1 MLFKKFKFILVLL
14 LFYQTALYSK
24 STSLNKINS
33 KNLSNYFSGIVAF
46 ENEDNSQALDFFSSS
61 KILMNNH
68 EPYLQKYV
76 YSLVLDNKVPQA
88 INIIK
93 RNLNKKNSN
102 FFDAHLLLI
111 VDSLKRKDLQK
122 ASSYFNN
129 IDNSDQ
135 LDRFNIAILE
145 SLKQYIYTFE
155 EKKILNGKK
164 NLGKLSNILETFQRC
179 YLTDKNTDS
188 YFSNLIND
196 SSGDYTRY
204 IFFYLSYLVENNL
217 IEKALKVVEDIK
229 YINATLLLSQ
239 AKSWIENKN
248 SKKIVEVF
256 SCKNPNHII
265 SEFLFLISN
274 LYSSQDNFKKS
285 NFYLNLS
292 NYLNPN
298 FIFNLSLVAENHYLN
313 QEYKKAK
320 KTLKNFSNEDNFYNW
335 FRIKKEAQ
343 IIEKQRNT
351 EESLN
356 YLTAEFNKIINPN
369 NRILFDMANFYKNS
383 KNYDQAIDYYSKI
396 IDTLDDNS
404 LIKSDILYRRGGS
417 YERIGKYEYSDKD
430 LLNALK
436 IDPDDAYILNYLA
449 YSWLE
454 RDFKINEAIKM
465 LEKAYKLKNDDPYI
479 IDSIGWAYYLIDDFL
494 KAEKF
499 LKRAVELMPNDPIV
513 SDHYG
518 DILWMLGRKIQA
530 RYFWQ
535 NVLKME
541 DAEKKI
547 IESINIKIAEG
558 LSSS

>member
-1 MLFKKFKFILVLL
+1 MFFKKIKFILVLL

-76 YSLVLDNKVPQA
+76 YSLVLDNKVSQA

-111 VDSLKRKDLQK
+111 VDSLKRNDLKK

-135 LDRFNIAILE
+135 LDRFNMAILE

-155 EKKILNGKK
+155 EKKILNDKK

-369 NRILFDMANFYKNS
+369 NKILFDMANFYKNS
-383 KNYDQAIDYYSKI
+383 KNYEEAIDYYSKI

-454 RDFKINEAIKM
+454 RDYKINEAIKM

-518 DILWMLGRKIQA
+518 DILWKLGRKIQA

-535 NVLKME
+535 SVLKME

-558 LSSS
+558 LNSS

>member
-1 MLFKKFKFILVLL
+1 MLFKKIKFILVLL

-46 ENEDNSQALDFFSSS
+46 ENENNSQALDFFSSS

>member
-1 MLFKKFKFILVLL
+1 MLFKKIKFILVLL

-46 ENEDNSQALDFFSSS
+46 ENENNSQALDFFSSS

-93 RNLNKKNSN
+93 RNLNKKNLN

-155 EKKILNGKK
+155 EKKILNDKK

-204 IFFYLSYLVENNL
+204 IFFYLSYLVENSL

-356 YLTAEFNKIINPN
+356 YLTAEFNKIMSPN

-383 KNYDQAIDYYSKI
+383 KNYEEAIDYYSKI

-454 RDFKINEAIKM
+454 RDYKINEAIKM

-518 DILWMLGRKIQA
+518 DILWKLGRKIQA

-535 NVLKME
+535 SVLKME

>member
-1 MLFKKFKFILVLL
+1 MFFKKIKFILVLL

-76 YSLVLDNKVPQA
+76 YSLVLDNKVSQA

-111 VDSLKRKDLQK
+111 VDSLKRNDLKK

-129 IDNSDQ
+129 INNSDQ

-155 EKKILNGKK
+155 EKKILNDKK

-383 KNYDQAIDYYSKI
+383 KNYEEAIDYYSKI

-535 NVLKME
+535 SVLKME

>member
-1 MLFKKFKFILVLL
+1 MLFKKIKFILVLL

-135 LDRFNIAILE
+135 LDRFNKAILE

-155 EKKILNGKK
+155 EKKILNDKK

-369 NRILFDMANFYKNS
+369 NKILFDMANFYKNS
-383 KNYDQAIDYYSKI
+383 KNYEEAIDYYSKI

-454 RDFKINEAIKM
+454 RDYKINEAIKM

-518 DILWMLGRKIQA
+518 DILWKLGRKIQA

-535 NVLKME
+535 SVLKME

>member
-1 MLFKKFKFILVLL
+1 MFFKKIKFILVLL

-76 YSLVLDNKVPQA
+76 YSLVLDNKVSQA

-111 VDSLKRKDLQK
+111 VDSLKRNDLKK

-129 IDNSDQ
+129 INNSDQ

-155 EKKILNGKK
+155 EKKILNDKK

-383 KNYDQAIDYYSKI
+383 KNYEEAIDYYSKI

>member
-1 MLFKKFKFILVLL
+1 MLFKKIKFILVLL

-46 ENEDNSQALDFFSSS
+46 ENENNSQALDFFSSS

-76 YSLVLDNKVPQA
+76 YSLVLDNKVSQA

-111 VDSLKRKDLQK
+111 VDSLKRNDLKK

-155 EKKILNGKK
+155 EKKILNDKK

-454 RDFKINEAIKM
+454 RDYKINEAIKM

-499 LKRAVELMPNDPIV
+499 LKRAVELMPNDPVV

-518 DILWMLGRKIQA
+518 DILWKLGRKIQA

-535 NVLKME
+535 SVLKME

-558 LSSS
+558 LNSS

>member
-76 YSLVLDNKVPQA
+76 YSLVLDNKVSQA

-93 RNLNKKNSN
+93 RNLNKKNLT

-111 VDSLKRKDLQK
+111 IDSLKRNDLKK
-122 ASSYFNN
+122 ASSYLNN

-135 LDRFNIAILE
+135 LDRFNVAILE

-155 EKKILNGKK
+155 EKKILNDKK

-204 IFFYLSYLVENNL
+204 IFFYLSYLVENSL
-217 IEKALKVVEDIK
+217 VEKALKVVEDIK

-356 YLTAEFNKIINPN
+356 FLTAEFNKIINPN

-383 KNYDQAIDYYSKI
+383 KNYEEAIDYYSKI

-454 RDFKINEAIKM
+454 RDYKINEAIKM

-518 DILWMLGRKIQA
+518 DILWKLGRKIQA

-535 NVLKME
+535 SVLKME

>member
-1 MLFKKFKFILVLL
+1 MLFKKFIFILVLL
-14 LFYQTALYSK
+14 LFYQTGLYSK

-76 YSLVLDNKVPQA
+76 YSLVLDNKVSQA

-111 VDSLKRKDLQK
+111 VDSLKRNDLKK

-155 EKKILNGKK
+155 EKKILNDKK

-356 YLTAEFNKIINPN
+356 YLTAEFNKIMSPN

-383 KNYDQAIDYYSKI
+383 KNYEEAIDYYSKI

-454 RDFKINEAIKM
+454 RDYKINEAIKM

-518 DILWMLGRKIQA
+518 DILWKLGRKIQA

-535 NVLKME
+535 SVLKME

-547 IESINIKIAEG
+547 IEVINIKIAEG

>member
-1 MLFKKFKFILVLL
+1 MLFKKIKFILVLL

-76 YSLVLDNKVPQA
+76 YSLVLDNKVSQA

-111 VDSLKRKDLQK
+111 VDSLKRNNLKK

-155 EKKILNGKK
+155 EKKILNDKK

-196 SSGDYTRY
+196 PSGDYTRY

-217 IEKALKVVEDIK
+217 IEKASKVVEDIK

-356 YLTAEFNKIINPN
+356 YLTAEFNKIMNPN

-383 KNYDQAIDYYSKI
+383 KNYEEAIDYYSKI

-454 RDFKINEAIKM
+454 RDYKINEAIEM

-518 DILWMLGRKIQA
+518 DILWKLGRKIQA

-535 NVLKME
+535 SVLKME

>member
-1 MLFKKFKFILVLL
+1 MLFKKIKFILVLL

-76 YSLVLDNKVPQA
+76 YSLVLDNKVSQA

-135 LDRFNIAILE
+135 LDRFNKAILE

-155 EKKILNGKK
+155 EKKILNDKK

-356 YLTAEFNKIINPN
+356 YLTAEFNKIMNPN

-383 KNYDQAIDYYSKI
+383 KNYEEAIDYYSKI

-454 RDFKINEAIKM
+454 RDYKINEAIKM

-518 DILWMLGRKIQA
+518 DILWKLGRKIQA

-535 NVLKME
+535 SVLKME

>member
-76 YSLVLDNKVPQA
+76 YSLVLDNKVSQA

-111 VDSLKRKDLQK
+111 VDSLKRNDLKK

-145 SLKQYIYTFE
+145 SLKQYIYTFK
-155 EKKILNGKK
+155 EKKILNDKK

-383 KNYDQAIDYYSKI
+383 KNYEEAIDYYSKI

-454 RDFKINEAIKM
+454 RDYKINEAIKM

-518 DILWMLGRKIQA
+518 DILWKLGRKIQA

-535 NVLKME
+535 SVLKME

-547 IESINIKIAEG
+547 IEVINIKIAEG

>member
-14 LFYQTALYSK
+14 LFYQTGLYSK

-46 ENEDNSQALDFFSSS
+46 ENENNSQALDFFSSS

-76 YSLVLDNKVPQA
+76 YSLVLDNKVSQA

-111 VDSLKRKDLQK
+111 VDSLKRNDLKK

-356 YLTAEFNKIINPN
+356 YLTAEFNKIMNPN

-383 KNYDQAIDYYSKI
+383 KNYEEAIDYYSKI

-454 RDFKINEAIKM
+454 RDYKINEAIKM

-518 DILWMLGRKIQA
+518 DILWKLGRKIQA

-535 NVLKME
+535 SVLKME

-547 IESINIKIAEG
+547 IEVINIKIAEG

>member
-1 MLFKKFKFILVLL
+1 MLFKKIKFILVLL

-76 YSLVLDNKVPQA
+76 YSLVLDNKVSQA

-111 VDSLKRKDLQK
+111 VDSLKRNDLKK

-155 EKKILNGKK
+155 EKKILNDKK

-454 RDFKINEAIKM
+454 RDYKINEAIKM

-518 DILWMLGRKIQA
+518 DILWKLGRKIQA

-535 NVLKME
+535 SVLKME

-558 LSSS
+558 LNSS

>member
-1 MLFKKFKFILVLL
+1 MLFKKIKFILVLL

-46 ENEDNSQALDFFSSS
+46 ENENNSQALDFFSSS

-76 YSLVLDNKVPQA
+76 YSLVLDNKVSQA

-111 VDSLKRKDLQK
+111 VDSLKRNDLKK

-256 SCKNPNHII
+256 SCKNPDHII

-356 YLTAEFNKIINPN
+356 YLTAEFNKIMSPN

-383 KNYDQAIDYYSKI
+383 KNYEEAIDYYSKI

-454 RDFKINEAIKM
+454 RDYKINEAIKM

-518 DILWMLGRKIQA
+518 DILWKLGRKIQA

-535 NVLKME
+535 SVLKME

-547 IESINIKIAEG
+547 IEIINIKIAEG

>member
-155 EKKILNGKK
+155 EKKILNDKK

-518 DILWMLGRKIQA
+518 DILWKLGRKIQA

-535 NVLKME
+535 SVLKME

-558 LSSS
+558 LNSS